1 MQKKFEGQG
10 LGEYAEIFGI
20 MNRLT
25 EEHPGGLDEPFPG
38 NWQDP
43 LELYGCFSQSLK
55 GRAVDLEKERAAV
68 RRLMAEDHL
77 SPATIWHAR
86 VNLVAQRLFENG
98 RNGS

>member
-1 MQKKFEGQG
+1 MHKETEKQG

-20 MNRLT
+20 MSRLT
-25 EEHPGGLDEPFPG
+25 EAHPGGLDEPFPG

-43 LELYGCFSQSLK
+43 LELYGCYRQSLK
-55 GRAVDLEKERAAV
+55 AGDFDLEKERAAV
-68 RRLMAEDHL
+68 RRLMAEDHF

-86 VNLVAQRLFENG
+86 VNLVARRLFENG